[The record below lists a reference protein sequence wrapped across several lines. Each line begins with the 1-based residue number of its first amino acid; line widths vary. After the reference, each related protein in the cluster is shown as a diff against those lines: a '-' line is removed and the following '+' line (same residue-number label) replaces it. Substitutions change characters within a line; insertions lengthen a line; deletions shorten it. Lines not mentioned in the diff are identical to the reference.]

1 MRVMPES
8 LEYDITKSDFH
19 RAHYP
24 ENLTFVHRRITLSN
38 DTLED
43 ILNKWRSYL
52 KEDGLSLSGL
62 SVKTGIST
70 SRLQGVFAGE
80 AVPLPLEFLSICA
93 GLSML
98 VSGVPLDVIKQG
110 RSISYANS
118 NMWK

>member
-1 MRVMPES
+1 MGVMPES

-24 ENLTFVHRRITLSN
+24 KNLTFVRRRITLGN

-43 ILNKWRSYL
+43 ILNKWYSYL

-62 SVKTGIST
+62 SAKTGVST
-70 SRLQGVFAGE
+70 SRLEGVFEGE
-80 AVPLPLEFLSICA
+80 IVPLPLEFLAICE

-98 VSGVPLDVIKQG
+98 VSGIPLDVIKEG
-110 RSISYANS
+110 RKNDADPLRLE
-118 NMWK
+118 W